1 MTIDDIITDAF
12 TATLR
17 NEDLTTVLFHE
28 LSAEEADYILSVAT
42 ETHNYE
48 ENTTTLTF
56 ADNGLYDPADLA
68 MESIIYALQKA
79 HAEMHAL

>member
-12 TATLR
+12 TATLK
-17 NEDLTTVLFHE
+17 NEDINTVIHE

-48 ENTTTLTF
+48 ESTTTLTF

-68 MESIIYALQKA
+68 MESIIYAFQQA
-79 HAEMHAL
+79 HAEIHAA

>member
-17 NEDLTTVLFHE
+17 NEELTKVLHE

-42 ETHNYE
+42 ETHDYE
-48 ENTTTLTF
+48 DNTTTLTF

-68 MESIIYALQKA
+68 MESIIYALQQA
-79 HAEMHAL
+79 HAEIHAA

>member
-17 NEDLTTVLFHE
+17 NEDINTVIHE

-48 ENTTTLTF
+48 ESTTTLTF

-68 MESIIYALQKA
+68 MESIIYALKQA
-79 HAEMHAL
+79 HAEIHAA

>member
-12 TATLR
+12 TATLK
-17 NEDLTTVLFHE
+17 NEDINTVIHE

-48 ENTTTLTF
+48 ESTTTLTF

-68 MESIIYALQKA
+68 MESIIYALQQA
-79 HAEMHAL
+79 HAEIHAA

>member
-12 TATLR
+12 TATLK
-17 NEDLTTVLFHE
+17 NEDINTVIHE

-48 ENTTTLTF
+48 ESTTTLTF

-68 MESIIYALQKA
+68 MESIIYALQKVKA
-79 HAEMHAL
+79 EIHAA

>member
-17 NEDLTTVLFHE
+17 NEELTKVLHE

-48 ENTTTLTF
+48 DNTTTLTF

-68 MESIIYALQKA
+68 MESIIYALQKVKA
-79 HAEMHAL
+79 EIHAA